1 MKKILSSVVIAL
13 TFFSTALATTFR
25 VNNVPG
31 SGAQFT
37 NFADAQEAA
46 SDGDVIIFDGSK
58 TSYGDIEITKKLT
71 IKGPGFFLDGNKI
84 TSEGYECA
92 EFDKITVKAEGTVLS
107 GVVLN
112 NATVGKGISL
122 EASEVVVTRCY
133 VGFITVCEPYS
144 YTQESISNCIIHQ
157 NFIIGGIS
165 GDSYS
170 APANYMQIT
179 NNIFWGINC
188 IANLNKST
196 ISHNTVVFGYDISF
210 RQLTDCIYEY
220 NISPIPGDYWANKNN
235 TVRENIEIE
244 SKRYSVYKDCKFD
257 GDIKEME
264 AGLQPVQGVCSHG
277 AFSGNDP
284 YVLSGLTT
292 GPRIQDIEMPESVV
306 QGDNMNVTIK
316 IGVSR

>member
-13 TFFSTALATTFR
+13 TLLSTASAETFR

-58 TSYGDIEITKKLT
+58 ESYGDIEITKKLT

-112 NATVGKGISL
+112 NAIVGKGISL

-144 YTQESISNCIIHQ
+144 YTKESISNCIIHQ

-179 NNIFWGINC
+179 NNIFYGINSL
-188 IANLNKST
+188 ANLNKST
-196 ISHNTVVFGYDISF
+196 ISHNTVIFNSDISF
-210 RQLTDCIYEY
+210 RYLTDCIYEY
-220 NISPIPGDYWANKNN
+220 NLSPIFENDYRNKNN
-235 TVRENIEIE
+235 TVRENIEIGTKYQSE
-244 SKRYSVYKDCKFD
+244 YKNCKFD
-257 GDIKEME
+257 GDFKEVD
-264 AGLQPVQGVCSHG
+264 AGLQPVQNVFSHG

-292 GPRIQDIEMPESVV
+292 GPKIQDIEMPESVV

-316 IGVSR
+316 IGFSK